1 MPKYMVFVPAD
12 EQSEAG
18 VLPPPE
24 LLDAMTGYNEELAK
38 AGVLLDLNGL
48 KPTSAGARVRFED
61 GKASVVDGPFTE
73 AKELVAG
80 YWLLQV
86 KSWEEAVE
94 WIKRAPFQEGELE
107 IRQLFELDD
116 FAPGEAIDRF
126 RELDKQIRAQR

>member
-1 MPKYMVFVPAD
+1 MRFMVLVKAT
-12 EQSEAG
+12 EESEAG
-18 VLPPPE
+18 AMPTEE
-24 LLDAMTGYNEELAK
+24 LLAEMGKFNEELVR
-38 AGVLLDLNGL
+38 AGVMLDGGGL
-48 KPTSAGARVRFED
+48 HPSSKGVRITFSGGKPTVT
-61 GKASVVDGPFTE
+61 DGPFTE

-86 KSWEEAVE
+86 KSWEEVVE
-94 WIKRAPFQEGELE
+94 WIKRAPFQEEELE

>member
-1 MPKYMVFVPAD
+1 MRFLSIFTSV
-12 EQSEAG
+12 EQDTPPSEEEVAEMG
-18 VLPPPE
+18 KLIEEFSKSGHLLSTEGCLPTA
-24 LLDAMTGYNEELAK
+24 L
-38 AGVLLDLNGL
+38 
-48 KPTSAGARVRFED
+48 GARVRRTGGEYTV
-61 GKASVVDGPFTE
+61 KDGPFTE

-94 WIKRAPFQEGELE
+94 WIKRAPFQEEELE

-116 FAPGEAIDRF
+116 FPPGEAIDRF